1 MKIYVD
7 KIPEAGIELT
17 EQIKPEALS
26 IDSEGVSFIK
36 PIDVKA
42 KVLKSG
48 SEMFVDIYIEVPVE
62 YTCGKCLSKFES
74 IFRKKFN
81 MIQEVKPAEVVE
93 LNDEI
98 RQEIVLDYP
107 MKIICKPECKGLCPN
122 CGQNLNTG
130 ECDCEH
136 NGPIENRPLY

>member
-7 KIPEAGIELT
+7 KIPDAGIELT
-17 EQIKPEALS
+17 EHIKPEALL
-26 IDSEGVSFIK
+26 IGSEGVSFIK

-48 SEMFVDIYIEVPVE
+48 CEMFVDVFLEAPVE

-81 MIQEVKPAEVVE
+81 MVQEVKPAEVVE

-122 CGQNLNTG
+122 CGQNLNIAKC
-130 ECDCEH
+130 ECDK
-136 NGPIENRPLY
+136 